1 MPVDTNL
8 ANFSDLAYRTAIV
21 IYALAMVFSVLSYM
35 RSASA
40 VEKQRSGRDDWE
52 ATQAKAKKFA
62 GMTQSLVWLGI
73 IVHAVSVVMRG
84 LSVSRFPWGNLYEYI
99 SVTMLLSMAVAAII
113 FARSDYRILWSW
125 VLAPVIVLMF
135 YGGTKL
141 YAESAPVVPALR
153 SFWLPVHVSL
163 VSIGT
168 GLGLVSSVASIL
180 FIARSSSNAKLQK
193 LCAPLPPAEKL
204 DAIAYR
210 TAVATLP
217 VFGLGI
223 ILGAVWAEAA
233 WGRFWGFDPKETM
246 ALVTWLLYAAYLHA
260 RATTGWKK
268 TTSAWINVIAFVA
281 MVFNLLPINLFVNSL
296 HSYAGLN

>member
-21 IYALAMVFSVLSYM
+21 IYALAMVLSVIYYM
-35 RSASA
+35 RSAAAIEAKNHGKDASA
-40 VEKQRSGRDDWE
+40 IE
-52 ATQAKAKKFA
+52 AKANKFA

-73 IVHAVSVVMRG
+73 IVHAASVVLRG
-84 LSVSRFPWGNLYEYI
+84 MSVSRFPWGNLYEYI
-99 SVTMLLSMAVAAII
+99 SLTMLLSMAVAAVI
-113 FARSDYRILWSW
+113 FARSSFRILWAW
-125 VLAPVIVLMF
+125 VLGPVILLMF

-153 SFWLPVHVSL
+153 SFWLPVHVSII
-163 VSIGT
+163 SIGS

-180 FIARSSSNAKLQK
+180 FIMRSSSNAKMK
-193 LCAPLPPAEKL
+193 KFTAPLPTAEKL

-217 VFGLGI
+217 VFGVGI
-223 ILGAVWAEAA
+223 ILGAIWAEAA

-268 TTSAWINVIAFVA
+268 TTVAWINVLAFVG
-281 MVFNLLPINLFVNSL
+281 MLFNLLPVNLFVSSL